1 MSYDPGNPYAS
12 PTTPPPPPGPNPG
25 GLQFMEAFNY
35 VFRNPN
41 WLLNLL
47 LPALC
52 AIIPIAGPMVLLG
65 FQFETI
71 EALPRSGGR
80 TYPDFDFGRF
90 GTYFMRGLWPFLVGL
105 VAVPVMG
112 TIWLVLIGVP
122 VACMGFLGHSGNGP
136 NIVFILSFVVLMAL
150 FFLSIIVLSLAM
162 IPLQMRAG
170 LMQDFAGAFSF
181 TFVKEFIGRTW
192 LEIILQALFMSVA
205 GTVLMMGGLILC
217 IVGVIPAAVLTYL
230 GQTHFHYQLYEI
242 YLSRGGEPIPIMPSQ
257 TV

>member
-12 PTTPPPPPGPNPG
+12 PTAPPPPPGPNPG

-35 VFRNPN
+35 VFRSPN
-41 WLLNLL
+41 WLVNLL

-65 FQFETI
+65 FQFDII
-71 EALPRSGGR
+71 ESLHRSAGR

-90 GTYFMRGLWPFLVGL
+90 GQYFMRGLWPFLVGL
-105 VAVPVMG
+105 VASAILVPVM
-112 TIWLVLIGVP
+112 LVLMFVP
-122 VACMGFLGHSGNGP
+122 LMCLGFVGNSRDGAS
-136 NIVFILSFVVLMAL
+136 ILVVLSFVAMMAL
-150 FFLSIIVLSLAM
+150 MFLFIMVLSFVM

-181 TFVKEFIGRTW
+181 SFVKEFISHTW

-205 GTVLMMGGLILC
+205 GTVLMIGGTILC
-217 IVGVIPAAVLTYL
+217 IVGVIPAMALTFL
-230 GQTHFHYQLYEI
+230 AQTHLHYQLYEI
-242 YLSRGGEPIPIMPSQ
+242 YLSRGGDPIPLTPPPAM
-257 TV
+257 